1 MTGDN
6 KLRDLFFQHQ
16 QRLLAEL
23 NLSSVHDHPDAKGDN
38 SEITWRTMLAN
49 YLPDRYKV
57 DKGFVI
63 DHEGNFSHYID
74 IIIYDR
80 YYSPI
85 VFNENGSTYVP
96 AESVFAVIECKPVLN
111 KNYIEYARDK
121 AKSARDLKRT
131 SAPIR
136 QMNNTVATK
145 VDAKQILAGI
155 VATKSDWSP
164 AFGQP
169 FKDAIGEAAKVSPID
184 FGCALNDGSFS
195 VSYSDDGS
203 PSIVTSDSDSSLISF
218 FVDLV
223 ARLQAMGNPPAIDL
237 QKYYQQSQQD

>member
-1 MTGDN
+1 MPDDN
-6 KLRDLFFQHQ
+6 KLQSLFFQHQ
-16 QRLLAEL
+16 NRLLADL
-23 NLSSVHDHPDAKGDN
+23 NLSSVHGHPDAKGDN
-38 SEITWRTMLAN
+38 SENAWRKMLTG

-63 DHEGNFSHYID
+63 DHEGKFSHYID

-111 KNYIEYARDK
+111 KSYIKYARDK
-121 AKSARDLKRT
+121 AKSVRDLKRT

-136 QMNNTVATK
+136 QMNNTMATK
-145 VDAKQILAGI
+145 VDAKQVLAGI
-155 VATKSDWSP
+155 IATKSKWSP
-164 AFGQP
+164 AFGKP
-169 FKDAIGEAAKVSPID
+169 FKDAITEAAKISPID
-184 FGCALNDGSFS
+184 FGCALNNGAFS
-195 VSYSDDGS
+195 VSYSSEGT
-203 PSIVTSDSDSSLISF
+203 PSISISDTENSLISF